1 MQITPISFSGKIIP
15 LPRITRL
22 PQPKSEGDIFIREI
36 TDGKEKPKPR
46 SLSDFNNEIDE
57 LLKGVRRKRLDP
69 DKTAEKFIKILKS
82 KELLSAYEGDMRV
95 LEAAKEGD
103 EPDIRA
109 LEDFYTLTFNL
120 QRSLED
126 NVTQT
131 NSSALVTVALTP
143 FDRRYEDFCV
153 KCTEVFGDDEDA
165 EDVKTLDL
173 SALVE
178 IDDKDV
184 PEETAREVIKNV
196 TEFLSDEFKKDPE
209 PEFDVTI
216 KIDKDYD
223 EKKWLNACTNLFKL
237 ITMEREKS
245 QKCDKQYKN

>member
-15 LPRITRL
+15 LPKITRL

-82 KELLSAYEGDMRV
+82 KELLAAYEADMKV
-95 LEAAKEGD
+95 LYDSKEGE

-120 QRSLED
+120 QNALEEK
-126 NVTQT
+126 VTNS

-153 KCTEVFGDDEDA
+153 KCTEIFGDDDV

-196 TEFLSDEFKKDPE
+196 TEFLGDEFKKDPE

-237 ITMEREKS
+237 ISMEREKS
-245 QKCDKQYKN
+245 QKCDEQYKN